1 MHPALV
7 SQSLILKKAVDSH
20 IILQAPHIFQQIDP
34 FHPKPIVLSLHTE
47 HSTSLIAADF
57 IAKIYL
63 NISLGVCRVWLFW
76 SRNHEIE

>member
-34 FHPKPIVLSLHTE
+34 FHPKPIVLRLHTE
-47 HSTSLIAADF
+47 HSTRLIATDF

-63 NISLGVCRVWLFW
+63 NIIRSLSGLAVLEQK
-76 SRNHEIE
+76 S